1 MSSLPYIIENGLR
14 RVIPYYQSF
23 KTHIKTR
30 WEGRTI
36 LDVFSNELGQE
47 PEVIRKE
54 IEANKIYILQNFG
67 KKNDSSYVK
76 GWESLKDRLI
86 KKHDVIYNMRH
97 MHEPSVVVDESIEA
111 NTPKTMINIVHHDH
125 DFLVINKPAGIPVHP
140 TLNYHYNSVSEIL
153 KHDLNLENI
162 WTTHRLDK
170 VTSGILILGLNK
182 ETGSKVANIIEH
194 KLESTFKTYLARVK
208 GHFPDLYSY
217 TCPIFLVN
225 PNGGYLMPSN
235 LNKLPVK
242 STTKFERLRYNNEL
256 DESIVECIPISG
268 KMHQIRIHLRNIGY
282 PIVND
287 WVYNDKSNLS
297 TINILKND
305 IELGLYDKIIEKHP
319 NFLQDLEFID
329 LNSLIDDKIKEKLVN
344 IKHLATERLDNYRTS
359 VCDEC
364 GRTLFEMERN
374 KEHSFI
380 YLHAFRYKYEG
391 GSDSF
396 DFKTPMPV
404 WCEI

>member
-14 RVIPYYQSF
+14 KVVPYYQTF

-47 PEVIRKE
+47 PDVIRRE
-54 IEANKIYILQNFG
+54 IETNKIYVLQNFG
-67 KKNDSSYVK
+67 KKNDSDYVK
-76 GWESLKDRLI
+76 GWEYLKDRLI
-86 KKHDVIYNMRH
+86 RKHDVIYNMRH
-97 MHEPSVVVDESIEA
+97 MHEPSVIIDESIVPNNES
-111 NTPKTMINIVHHDH
+111 TMINIVHQDK

-140 TLNYHYNSVSEIL
+140 TLNYYYNSVSEIL
-153 KHDLNLENI
+153 KHDLKLENI

-182 ETGSKVANIIEH
+182 ETGTKVANIIEH
-194 KLESTFKTYLARVK
+194 KLEFTSKTYLARVK
-208 GHFPDLYSY
+208 GHFPDLHAY

-235 LNKLPVK
+235 LNKLPVQ
-242 STTKFERLRYNNEL
+242 STTKFKRVKYNKEL
-256 DESIVECIPISG
+256 DESIVECTPISG

-287 WVYNDKSNLS
+287 WVYNDQSEL
-297 TINILKND
+297 TPINILKND
-305 IELGLYDKIIEKHP
+305 IELSLYRIITEKHP
-319 NFLQDLEFID
+319 
-329 LNSLIDDKIKEKLVN
+329 SLKDVDHLDMSLLVNDEIKRKLALIKE
-344 IKHLATERLDNYRTS
+344 LAVERLESYRTNS
-359 VCDEC
+359 CEVC
-364 GRTLFEMERN
+364 GRTLFEMERE
-374 KEHSFI
+374 KEKSFI
-380 YLHAFRYKYEG
+380 YLHAYRYKFVAE
-391 GSDSF
+391 SDSF
-396 DFKTPMPV
+396 DFTTPIPA